1 MKKYR
6 KTGKGLLGILDRSKT
21 GIITMTVATTM
32 LASFS
37 FASADALE
45 DAKMQDKLVTE
56 RTVKA
61 VEYIPYQ
68 PKNETKYTHSM
79 DEMLYKQ
86 CKKYGVDDVLAIAIA
101 RLETGHYASDAFT
114 ILHNWGGMTSGN
126 GYYIYDSEKAG
137 AKAFVRMLKRYADNG
152 MTTPEA
158 MQKRYCPDNE
168 NWAKMV
174 RQLMQ
179 EVQA

>member
-6 KTGKGLLGILDRSKT
+6 KTGKGLLGVLDRSKT

-32 LASFS
+32 LVSFS

-68 PKNETKYTHSM
+68 PKNETKYTHNM

-86 CKKYGVDDVLAIAIA
+86 CKKYGVDEVLAISIA
-101 RLETGHYASDAFT
+101 RLETGHYTSRLFT
-114 ILHNWGGMTSGN
+114 ESNNFGGMGN
-126 GYYIYDSEKAG
+126 GKRYYTYKSPEDG
-137 AKAFVRMLKRYADNG
+137 AKAFVKMIKAYADKG
-152 MTTPEA
+152 MDTPKK
-158 MQKRYCPDNE
+158 MQKTYCPNNE
-168 NWAKMV
+168 AWADMV
-174 RQLMQ
+174 EELKGELR
-179 EVQA
+179 